1 MEHPEGYDRR
11 WWILV
16 VLCFSLLIIVMDN
29 TILNVA
35 LPTLVR
41 KLKASESQLQW
52 MVDSYTLLFA
62 GLLLTMGNL
71 GDKFGRRGALAAGLT
86 IFGIGSGLSAFSHSA
101 GQLIAFRAVT
111 GTGAALIMPAT
122 LSILTNV
129 FPPNERARA
138 IGIWAGISGVAIAL
152 GPVIGGFLLVH
163 YWWGSVFLI
172 NVPVCAIALVVGRLI
187 MPSSRDPEAEP
198 LDPVGA
204 GLSII
209 GLVSL
214 VYGIIEAPN
223 KGWTSGPILGALA
236 VAAVVLSAFV
246 AWELHSDHPML
257 KVSFFSNPRFTAAS
271 FSITL
276 VFFALFG
283 SIFFLT
289 QYLQFVLGYSALQAG
304 VRLAP
309 MALVLMAVAP
319 LAGQL
324 VARLGTKTLVAI
336 GMAIGAVGLWYLAQ
350 TTPTSGYVH
359 VLTGLVIIAA
369 GLSLSM
375 VPATDSIMGS
385 LPLGKAGVGSAMN
398 DTTREVGG
406 ALGVAILGT
415 VLASRYSTA
424 IEKAFG
430 LLPKPALAVAKS
442 SVGGA
447 IAVGQQ
453 VGGSA
458 GHALIVGAKSTFIS
472 AMGTSLDIAALV
484 ALGGAII
491 SALWLPQRPREA
503 VPEAAEVPAVPEAVP
518 AVPDA
523 ELALVAS
530 GAGRIEEMAAV
541 PQAAGFDYVPAEAEA
556 WTPPA
561 AARPPAAAAPPPSN
575 GSVDGAHA
583 RHALEDEPSPGR
595 HALDGEPPAD
605 GLSGVVKEVV
615 KEAVEEALEPF
626 FSKIANAF
634 VLLEDRQVA
643 LQHAVDELRRR
654 VEAGGPPG
662 SNGADRDGRP
672 VEAATSRTRG
682 R

>member
-1 MEHPEGYDRR
+1 MEHAEGYERR

-41 KLKASESQLQW
+41 KLHASESQLQW
-52 MVDSYTLLFA
+52 MVDAYTLLFA

-71 GDKFGRRGALAAGLT
+71 GDKFGRRNALAAGLT
-86 IFGIGSGLSAFSHSA
+86 VFGVGSALSSLA
-101 GQLIAFRAVT
+101 GSPAQLIATRSLM
-111 GTGAALIMPAT
+111 GLGAALIMPAT

-129 FPPNERARA
+129 FPPEERARA

-163 YWWGSVFLI
+163 YWWGSIFLI
-172 NVPVCAIALVVGRLI
+172 NVPVCAIALIIGRLI
-187 MPSSRDPEAEP
+187 VPNSRDPEAQP

-204 GLSII
+204 GLSIV

-223 KGWTSGPILGALA
+223 RGWTSGLILGSLG
-236 VAAVVLSAFV
+236 VAAVVLSLFV
-246 AWELHSDHPML
+246 VWELRSDHPML
-257 KVSFFSNPRFTAAS
+257 NVGFFRNPRFTAAS
-271 FSITL
+271 MSITL

-304 VRLAP
+304 IRLAP
-309 MALVLMAVAP
+309 MALVLMIVAP

-336 GMAIGAVGLWYLAQ
+336 GMTIGAGGLWFLSQ
-350 TTPTSGYVH
+350 TTPASGYWH
-359 VLTGLVIIAA
+359 VLGGLAIVATGLA
-369 GLSLSM
+369 LSM
-375 VPATDSIMGS
+375 VPATESIMGS

-424 IEKAFG
+424 IAKAFG
-430 LLPKPALAVAKS
+430 HLPGPALAVAKS

-453 VGGSA
+453 VGGAS
-458 GHALIVGAKSTFIS
+458 GQALIASAKSTFIS
-472 AMGTSLDIAALV
+472 AMGTSLVIAALV
-484 ALGGAII
+484 ALGGAIV
-491 SALWLPQRPREA
+491 SALWLPNRPREA
-503 VPEAAEVPAVPEAVP
+503 LAEVPAI
-518 AVPDA
+518 PDA
-523 ELALVAS
+523 ELALVAP
-530 GAGRIEEMAAV
+530 GAHAIEETVSAWPV
-541 PQAAGFDYVPAEAEA
+541 STYGGQPAPTEA

-561 AARPPAAAAPPPSN
+561 AARGVGGPPVSN
-575 GSVDGAHA
+575 GSVDGARA
-583 RHALEDEPSPGR
+583 R
-595 HALDGEPPAD
+595 HALDGEPAPD
-605 GLSGVVKEVV
+605 GLRQVVKD
-615 KEAVEEALEPF
+615 AVDDALQPF
-626 FSKIANAF
+626 FSKVADAF

-643 LQHAVDELRRR
+643 LQHALDDLRRR
-654 VEAGGPPG
+654 VEAAGPPG
-662 SNGADRDGRP
+662 GPAGTNGSDGAGGR
-672 VEAATSRTRG
+672 VEAAASRG
-682 R
+682 RGR